1 MNFANEREALFFLLG
16 ALAAGIRP
24 ALAAEWLRWWRLIPE
39 GGRYTSRFPQPTDV
53 NVERKFEQRTAYTTH
68 EALVISYLGEFISE
82 PMLREGPSQRVSRRY
97 PDPPVDFGRLGRILS
112 ELKVEIGTMLELSR
126 SE

>member
-39 GGRYTSRFPQPTDV
+39 TGRFASRFPQPTDA
-53 NVERKFEQRTAYTTH
+53 NVERKFEQRTAYATQ
-68 EALVISYLGEFISE
+68 EALVISYLGEFIAE
-82 PMLREGPSQRVSRRY
+82 PMPSRRY
-97 PDPPVDFGRLGRILS
+97 PDPPLDFGRLNHILS
-112 ELKVEIGTMLELSR
+112 ELKVEIGTMLELSKPAR
-126 SE
+126 IME